1 MKHLLILL
9 FLLPMFVIGQERQQ
23 KMNFRNY
30 GSVAPKINTQPAPS
44 YQQPRIQ
51 PGRENSYLESQ
62 QKQSYRQQRNYQREE
77 DRFHSGGNRY
87 HYYNYCYFKN
97 EQTKNTGWASRPTR
111 AWLY

>member
-23 KMNFRNY
+23 KMNLRNY

-62 QKQSYRQQRNYQREE
+62 QKQHHLKDKLVFHGSFSQALKCLLFLLSPNEYQQ
-77 DRFHSGGNRY
+77 NRL
-87 HYYNYCYFKN
+87 K
-97 EQTKNTGWASRPTR
+97 Q
-111 AWLY
+111 